1 MEPIVTSLVAVA
13 ACVAACWVVV
23 AAVLAVRGGDPVGEE
38 AAFEADDRDPCG
50 PGLLHVATGPR
61 LSRDVPT
68 LPVNSMPASPIN
80 FGELYPHPNAGTPL
94 FYTQEG

>member
-1 MEPIVTSLVAVA
+1 MLPVVQAVL
-13 ACVAACWVVV
+13 CVAACIV
-23 AAVLAVRGGDPVGEE
+23 ACWIAVLVVLSVRAPVSADDGL
-38 AAFEADDRDPCG
+38 ADDRDPCG